1 MKAFRIT
8 RPQDPILTFL
18 AATITLFGLAFIFDA
33 GYARAFQ
40 KGSRLPPEFT
50 TQITMAVVAAIGYF
64 VCGAIPRER
73 WARVGRWI
81 GLGSFVSLV
90 LVEIIGKSQNGARRW
105 IDIGPVNIQPAEFAK
120 LAVILYMA
128 SVLAK
133 RKPWKGPAKP
143 PRDFGTWLEK
153 VGCPKLE
160 RAWPFFVLLVFFVL
174 IELEKDLGTGAVVM
188 VTGLAMLFMAGISAK
203 SKIALAVLVIGGT
216 AVMAKKEAYRMTRIT
231 SHFSRWNADKVD
243 EEGFQT
249 CQSELA
255 MADGGARGV
264 GIGNGRAKHILPAT
278 TTDFVMA
285 TVAEEAGVL
294 GPLVALGLVGG
305 IAMRLWALA
314 RAANDRF
321 SALALMGIGTWI
333 SVQACTNLMMANAT
347 LPAIGIPFPF
357 VSSGGSSLIALWAAL
372 GIAQSLGTVTVPR
385 AKTKEEVEAE
395 GRRHRWGN
403 GRARLSGA

>member
-1 MKAFRIT
+1 M
-8 RPQDPILTFL
+8 LYL
-18 AATITLFGLAFIFDA
+18 AA
-33 GYARAFQ
+33 
-40 KGSRLPPEFT
+40 
-50 TQITMAVVAAIGYF
+50 
-64 VCGAIPRER
+64 
-73 WARVGRWI
+73 
-81 GLGSFVSLV
+81 
-90 LVEIIGKSQNGARRW
+90 
-105 IDIGPVNIQPAEFAK
+105 
-120 LAVILYMA
+120 
-128 SVLAK
+128 VLAN
-133 RKPWKGPAKP
+133 RKPWAGPAKR
-143 PRDFGTWLEK
+143 PRDVVEWVEK
-153 VGCPKLE
+153 ILLPKME

-188 VTGLAMLFMAGISAK
+188 VTGLCMLLMAGMSLK
-203 SKIALAVLVIGGT
+203 SKVALFVLVVGGGV
-216 AVMAKKEAYRMTRIT
+216 VMAKKEAYRMERIT
-231 SHFSRWNADKVD
+231 SHFSRWQPDKVD

-255 MADGGARGV
+255 MASGGPGGV

-305 IAMRLWALA
+305 IAMRLWGLA

-321 SALALMGIGTWI
+321 CALALMGIGVWI
-333 SVQACTNLMMANAT
+333 SIQACTNLMMANAT

-357 VSSGGSSLIALWAAL
+357 VSSGGSSLVALWASL

-385 AKTKEEVEAE
+385 ARSKAEVEAE